1 MVTPN
6 YSTTDCDVVMIIKG
20 VRCEWRS
27 VKEPFNCF
35 RATDV
40 RFWPKL
46 GKVWLD
52 GPPFVAVPGLLPGAE
67 LAMGVGEQG

>member
-1 MVTPN
+1 MFGANGGPLRSR
-6 YSTTDCDVVMIIKG
+6 STASEQPMFDFGPRT
-20 VRCEWRS
+20 
-27 VKEPFNCF
+27 
-35 RATDV
+35 
-40 RFWPKL
+40 RFLCAKL

>member
-1 MVTPN
+1 MFDFGPRT
-6 YSTTDCDVVMIIKG
+6 
-20 VRCEWRS
+20 
-27 VKEPFNCF
+27 
-35 RATDV
+35 
-40 RFWPKL
+40 RFLCAKL